1 MWVITVD
8 GFVLIAG
15 FYSGICQKVHIHIKR
30 TELSAIP
37 ESRDERKQWLF
48 DSFKEKDRYSEALA
62 NELIWFIP
70 RLITE
75 FVSSGLMPGPKQ
87 SLPLPLSYSL
97 TPALL
102 YGALL
107 FLIVTTKRGRTF
119 WIGTLILYSL
129 CGYMAIQRK
138 LLDWIRVVFL
148 VSIVVDYQH
157 CMCIAQL
164 VLVHL
169 CKNKIKFHYF
179 VYYVNIVNINFG
191 CIFNKVAL
199 CLRWYVWSCFLMHSA
214 TCLLLLVWRATSVYL
229 CVIIWSAYVYSFVVV
244 YHVGVMWHCSV
255 VGFYVLLQW
264 IFF

>member
-1 MWVITVD
+1 MQEKAWLYEYMYNDHCVCVLRFWFMESLLCLLDAMWVITVD

-48 DSFKEKDRYSEALA
+48 NSFKEKDRYSEALA

-129 CGYMAIQRK
+129 CGYVAIQQK

-148 VSIVVDYQH
+148 VSIVVDHQH
-157 CMCIAQL
+157 CMCIVQL
-164 VLVHL
+164 VLMYL

-199 CLRWYVWSCFLMHSA
+199 CLRWYVWQWLVAAFSLM
-214 TCLLLLVWRATSVYL
+214 
-229 CVIIWSAYVYSFVVV
+229 
-244 YHVGVMWHCSV
+244 VGPT
-255 VGFYVLLQW
+255 
-264 IFF
+264 